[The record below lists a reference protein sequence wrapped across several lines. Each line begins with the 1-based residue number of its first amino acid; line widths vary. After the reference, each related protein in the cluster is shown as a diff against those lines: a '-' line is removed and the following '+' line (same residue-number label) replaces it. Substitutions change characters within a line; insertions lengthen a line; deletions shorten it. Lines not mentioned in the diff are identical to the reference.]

1 MDTKCIGV
9 IGSTGKIRG
18 KKHFSVAIL
27 NPWLQAQP
35 YEMT

>member
-18 KKHFSVAIL
+18 KNIFL
-27 NPWLQAQP
+27 LQFL
-35 YEMT
+35 THGFKRSLTK